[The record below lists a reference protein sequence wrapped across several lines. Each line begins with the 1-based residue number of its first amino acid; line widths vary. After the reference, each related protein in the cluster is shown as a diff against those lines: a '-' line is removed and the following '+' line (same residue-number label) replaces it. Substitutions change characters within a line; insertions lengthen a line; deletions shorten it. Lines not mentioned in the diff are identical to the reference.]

1 MACKISREPYIMF
14 SYLDSVGF
22 LRCFF
27 GKILPYMSPVVTG
40 DNNGKSF
47 EKKKKSFIGNQSVQ
61 SFDIFDILYSFGHAV
76 RLLLGTASVRA
87 SVPACVPPF
96 PLSNMNISKDTRA
109 IFKFYLNKNK
119 NGDLL
124 RAASISKRMKMGHTA
139 VSTTEASSMAT
150 WSQNELLKF
159 SKVIIIEIAKW
170 LHLV

>member
-1 MACKISREPYIMF
+1 M
-14 SYLDSVGF
+14 
-22 LRCFF
+22 
-27 GKILPYMSPVVTG
+27 
-40 DNNGKSF
+40 
-47 EKKKKSFIGNQSVQ
+47 
-61 SFDIFDILYSFGHAV
+61 YSFGHAV

-124 RAASISKRMKMGHTA
+124 RAASILKRMEMGHTA
-139 VSTTEASSMAT
+139 VSTTEASSMT
-150 WSQNELLKF
+150 LQIWQRSQNELLKF

-170 LHLV
+170 LHFV